1 MNDPHDNAQTDREA
15 LERYRETLTHAVTV
29 PQPLAW
35 ACAAG
40 HCPVIMSD
48 ARPGMEHAGK
58 LIGIH
63 AGGWRPHPAL
73 VSVRRTREALPP
85 GGTLPDLASLTLGA
99 LIGVARLVGVVRTR
113 RWVPPGRMH
122 ELQFDLMR
130 GRCATEPID
139 NETCARIRPWWRS
152 GSKWGLLLSEAVL
165 LPEPIP
171 MRGAGG
177 VWRIP
182 ECKRWVGGLCVD
194 DLPHHCV
201 PAKRA
206 LEQWRKA
213 RAT

>member
-1 MNDPHDNAQTDREA
+1 MNDPHDNAQADREA
-15 LERYRETLTHAVTV
+15 LERYRETLTHATTV

-48 ARPGMEHAGK
+48 TRPGMEHEGK

-63 AGGWRPHPAL
+63 ASKRWSGDDYFDAFR
-73 VSVRRTREALPP
+73 
-85 GGTLPDLASLTLGA
+85 GTLPDVFPPPETLTYGA
-99 LIGVARLVGVVRTR
+99 LIGVARLVGVVQAKAGDPIRF
-113 RWVPPGRMH
+113 WHVSGRS
-122 ELQFDLMR
+122 
-130 GRCATEPID
+130 
-139 NETCARIRPWWRS
+139 TCVGTYASEDVAARIRPWWRS
-152 GSKWGLLLSEAVL
+152 DSKWGLLLTDAVL

-182 ECKRWVGGLCVD
+182 EVPVQTFEPVGANVLTFTRYAA
-194 DLPHHCV
+194 PW
-201 PAKRA
+201 A

-213 RAT
+213 RGA